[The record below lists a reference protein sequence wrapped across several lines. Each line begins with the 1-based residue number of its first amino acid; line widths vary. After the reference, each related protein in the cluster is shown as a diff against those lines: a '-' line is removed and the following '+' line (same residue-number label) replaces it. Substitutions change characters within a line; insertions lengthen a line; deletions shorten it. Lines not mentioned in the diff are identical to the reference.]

1 MEEWSWRQYDSAH
14 GGEHAET
21 NSEESEQSRYAP
33 IQARLAQEEQQ
44 REVNEDTILWHNES
58 LAGWQTRG
66 KGYAICPYISRL
78 RHLAKVAEDVKTSR
92 RARLAAERLHTSAQE
107 SCAEMYPRLCHK
119 TKVRIGCYGD
129 PEAVEATVFMSLYS
143 ASYYGGHQGGDYIFR
158 HLPDEPE
165 DDTEPT
171 SLSLSEELESVRF
184 TLNVN
189 DEEAGLKRSFVYCG
203 QVPRPPREYLERLKV
218 VSRDIMQLLSGI
230 FSEFPDVTS
239 AQMEIFQPGRRVS
252 GPVFG
257 KLCSAYRSVIQT
269 ADRKAVERV
278 RGKLR
283 DCPRVLEFAHLLH
296 KLSAAEMPQVTYYMW
311 PLIKALEE
319 ATGWTF
325 FEMIDAADLEA
336 ARKATRLLLHEK
348 RLERILLFQTREDEN
363 TSVSLLFFLSARWRW
378 GEIEWRYERGAG
390 SMRVLV
396 GTGFIRI
403 PTSGQLNHSR

>member
-21 NSEESEQSRYAP
+21 NSDESEQSRYAP

-92 RARLAAERLHTSAQE
+92 RARLAAERLHTSAHE
-107 SCAEMYPRLCHK
+107 SCADMYPRLCHK

-269 ADRKAVERV
+269 ADRKAVARV

-296 KLSAAEMPQVTYYMW
+296 KLSAAEIPQVTYYMR

-348 RLERILLFQTREDEN
+348 RLEHIFLFQTREDEN

-403 PTSGQLNHSR
+403 PTSSQLNRSR

>member
-1 MEEWSWRQYDSAH
+1 M
-14 GGEHAET
+14 
-21 NSEESEQSRYAP
+21 
-33 IQARLAQEEQQ
+33 
-44 REVNEDTILWHNES
+44 
-58 LAGWQTRG
+58 
-66 KGYAICPYISRL
+66 
-78 RHLAKVAEDVKTSR
+78 
-92 RARLAAERLHTSAQE
+92 
-107 SCAEMYPRLCHK
+107 
-119 TKVRIGCYGD
+119 
-129 PEAVEATVFMSLYS
+129 
-143 ASYYGGHQGGDYIFR
+143 
-158 HLPDEPE
+158 
-165 DDTEPT
+165 
-171 SLSLSEELESVRF
+171 RF

-269 ADRKAVERV
+269 ADRKAVARV

-296 KLSAAEMPQVTYYMW
+296 KLSAAEIPQVTYYMR

-348 RLERILLFQTREDEN
+348 RLEHIFLFQTREDEN

-403 PTSGQLNHSR
+403 PTSSQLNRSR